1 MTDPSRDPGR
11 KSNSETGADIKGVE
25 GEASGAKTSG
35 NGQARFSKWFGLAA
49 AETTVWREFRAG
61 CTTFFAMAYI
71 LFINPQILAPAIII
85 PGASDVPAQLL
96 SATALA
102 AAFGSILM
110 GLLGRMPIAVAPGMG
125 LNAYFTYTVVLGQ
138 GLSWQAALGAVF
150 VSGIV
155 FLILTVSGLRE
166 AIINGIPLS
175 IKRASGAG
183 IGMFL
188 ALIGCQAGGIVV
200 ANPVTM
206 LGMGDMTAPAALLAM
221 GGLAFTGA
229 LILRRIPGAILLG
242 VFSISFIA
250 VVFHLPV
257 FDGKPFV
264 GVSNGADMGI
274 LASIVRFPVWPSDL
288 VGALD
293 IRGAMDLGVAGVVFT
308 FLFVAFFDTAG
319 TLIGLSEVAK
329 FADQEGRIP
338 RVGQAFASDAI
349 ATTVG
354 ALMGTSTTTAYMESV
369 AGIEDGGKTGLVAI
383 FTGFLFL
390 LSLVFWPLA
399 AAVPMVATAPALIIL
414 GAMLME
420 SAAKIDWRDF
430 KEGIPAFVTM
440 IGMPLTFSI
449 ANGISLGIL
458 THVMIALLSKR
469 AKEVHPVMYGL
480 FTVLILKYLW
490 QGAAHN

>member
-1 MTDPSRDPGR
+1 MPDTKR
-11 KSNSETGADIKGVE
+11 ETIA
-25 GEASGAKTSG
+25 AKFAA
-35 NGQARFSKWFGLAA
+35 NVAAKLSKWFDLSIAG
-49 AETTVWREFRAG
+49 TTLTRELRAG
-61 CTTFFAMAYI
+61 CTTYFAMAYI
-71 LFINPQILAPAIII
+71 LFVNPQILAPAIII
-85 PGASDVPAQLL
+85 PGATDVAAQLL
-96 SATALA
+96 SATALS

-110 GLLGRMPIAVAPGMG
+110 GLYGKMPIAVAPGMG

-138 GLSWQAALGAVF
+138 GLSWQTALGAVF

-166 AIINGIPLS
+166 AIVNGIPLS

-188 ALIGCQAGGIVV
+188 ALLGCQAGGIVV
-200 ANPVTM
+200 ANPITM
-206 LGMGDMTAPAALLAM
+206 VGLGDLTSAAALLAM
-221 GGLAFTGA
+221 GGVAITGA
-229 LILRRIPGAILLG
+229 LLIRRVPGAILIG
-242 VFSISFIA
+242 IICISFVA

-264 GVSNGADMGI
+264 AVGGSTDFGFFG
-274 LASIVRFPVWPSDL
+274 SIISSPVWPKDL

-329 FADQEGRIP
+329 FTDQEGRIP
-338 RVGQAFASDAI
+338 RIGQAFAADAI

-354 ALMGTSTTTAYMESV
+354 AVVGTSTTTAYMESV

-383 FTGFLFL
+383 VTGLLFIFSLFL
-390 LSLVFWPLA
+390 WPLA

-420 SAAKIDWRDF
+420 SISKIDWRDF
-430 KEGIPAFVTM
+430 KVAIPAFVTM
-440 IGMPLTFSI
+440 LAMPLTFSI

-458 THVMIALLSKR
+458 THVAMALLSKR
-469 AKEVHPVMYGL
+469 AKEVHPVMYVL
-480 FTVLILKYLW
+480 FVIIIIKFIWY
-490 QGAAHN
+490 AVASV